1 MPVRKGPPPR
11 KKIPWEMPTRS
22 QIKNTVT
29 ANAIVI
35 AVLTGCANSASL
47 CLKSISPI
55 PKRETVRAARYRIKP
70 SLSRP

>member
-1 MPVRKGPPPR
+1 MPVRYGPSPR
-11 KKIPWEMPTRS
+11 KKMPWEIPTRS
-22 QIKNTVT
+22 QIKNRVT

-35 AVLTGCANSASL
+35 ADLTGCENSANL

-55 PKRETVRAARYRIKP
+55 PNRETVRAARYRIKP